1 MYTAMSKW
9 HALACWLH
17 SHSEKKK
24 KKVRFNVQNVS
35 NRICTTYINID
46 IVYLTLAGMR
56 VSPHCWFPW
65 QVVVEVLTAFTV
77 YTISVVFTDTLSMD
91 LNMMSMK
98 DSLLFFRNLLT
109 IEEMK
114 MSWAFLQEK

>member
-1 MYTAMSKW
+1 
-9 HALACWLH
+9 
-17 SHSEKKK
+17 
-24 KKVRFNVQNVS
+24 
-35 NRICTTYINID
+35 
-46 IVYLTLAGMR
+46 MR

-114 MSWAFLQEK
+114 MLWAFL